1 MLMRAEILAIAKDVD
16 GLDTLCNNM
25 RRFASNQVL
34 QKVVPNLTD
43 EFTHFWIKV
52 IAVKTKLALVIL
64 QAKLGEPI
72 SKPYGYEDAVSKYS
86 WLFPCPKAD
95 ARGAVLLEHGENYY
109 DCADV
114 CFANLLFSILSELSV
129 LPANKDEQTE
139 SFKRCGVFPPHR
151 QRLKRGGFCFFC
163 FQYII
168 RLDNYTAISLLTT
181 IRLRCYL
188 ILF

>member
-1 MLMRAEILAIAKDVD
+1 MRAEILAIAKDVD

-34 QKVVPNLTD
+34 LKVVPNLTD

-52 IAVKTKLALVIL
+52 VAVKTKLALVIL

-129 LPANKDEQTE
+129 LPANKDEQIE
-139 SFKRCGVFPPHR
+139 SFKRCGVFPPPID
-151 QRLKRGGFCFFC
+151 KESNAVGSDFFI
-163 FQYII
+163 F
-168 RLDNYTAISLLTT
+168 N
-181 IRLRCYL
+181 
-188 ILF
+188 ILSD